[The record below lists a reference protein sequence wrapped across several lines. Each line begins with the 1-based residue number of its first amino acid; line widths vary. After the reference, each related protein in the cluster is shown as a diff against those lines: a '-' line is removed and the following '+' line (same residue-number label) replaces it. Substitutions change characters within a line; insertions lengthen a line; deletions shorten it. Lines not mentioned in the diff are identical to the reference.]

1 MAKSLVF
8 ENSSINKVSIVAA
21 AQFCEHPWHS
31 ALYFDH
37 ISGFTLELSIISMMR
52 CTGDWT
58 NFRFPRI
65 AAGVAAH
72 PHPISLLFLLM
83 ARQFQCRTHMT
94 WPQTWLL
101 GHDCREGRKSMVGIS
116 SSWIKFPSLFGTC
129 NFSHLCVCIGKLHTP
144 HFFSS
149 QLAFAAFKLAWHPT
163 VVPTLVSLWPLIGQ
177 ARN

>member
-1 MAKSLVF
+1 MTLRTLF
-8 ENSSINKVSIVAA
+8 RPHLW
-21 AQFCEHPWHS
+21 FHPWVVNH
-31 ALYFDH
+31 FDDAMH
-37 ISGFTLELSIISMMR
+37 WRL
-52 CTGDWT
+52 
-58 NFRFPRI
+58 NQFPMRI
-65 AAGVAAH
+65 AAGAAAH

-144 HFFSS
+144 HYFSS
-149 QLAFAAFKLAWHPT
+149 QLAFAAFKLAWHST
-163 VVPTLVSLWPLIGQ
+163 VVPTLVPLWPLIGQ